1 MFEGAQGILLDVDH
15 GTYPFVTSSNT
26 VASSAATGSGCGPNS
41 INYVLGITKAYT
53 TRVGEGPFPTEL
65 KNETGEL
72 LGNRGKEFGTV
83 TNRKRRCGWFDG
95 VLVRQTIK
103 ISGIDGIALTK
114 LDVLDELEEI
124 KICIAY
130 DLEGKKIDYLPT
142 SVDEQLKV
150 KPIYKIYKGW
160 KSSTEGIKNFD
171 QLPENAKIYIKDL
184 EKFIETKIS
193 SISTSPERND
203 TILLED
209 PFKI

>member
-1 MFEGAQGILLDVDH
+1 M
-15 GTYPFVTSSNT
+15 
-26 VASSAATGSGCGPNS
+26 
-41 INYVLGITKAYT
+41 
-53 TRVGEGPFPTEL
+53 
-65 KNETGEL
+65 
-72 LGNRGKEFGTV
+72 
-83 TNRKRRCGWFDG
+83 
-95 VLVRQTIK
+95 
-103 ISGIDGIALTK
+103 
-114 LDVLDELEEI
+114 
-124 KICIAY
+124 
-130 DLEGKKIDYLPT
+130 
-142 SVDEQLKV
+142 